1 MIWALGLWATGC
13 LAVSP
18 APRLDQY
25 LGAAAGSPVHP
36 ERIRA
41 LQGAPLDVGLVV
53 IHDAAGNRADPAV
66 LKQSKAFLTDRTR
79 GRVEGS
85 LPFRVAAVLQT
96 ESMDPAQALE
106 AWRAQARGQRL
117 DHVLVAL
124 FSNDQTDTP
133 DSLLMDG
140 SQEGGGAM
148 GRVLGITTTNFA
160 LAELA
165 LLSLAGGNATVLARA
180 EGRAWGTLERLANG
194 VESNAYPAIRLSGR
208 SARVTPPA
216 DEASAKD
223 VLRGVAGMNAM
234 EQAVDHIAEAWHAS
248 ARR

>member
-1 MIWALGLWATGC
+1 MKSVPGVSSKSRCGRPVVAVTIATLGLWAVGC

-25 LGAAAGSPVHP
+25 LGTSARSGVHP

-41 LQGAPLDVGLVV
+41 RQGGPLNIGLVV
-53 IHDAAGNRADPAV
+53 VHDTVGNRAEPAV
-66 LKQSKAFLTDRTR
+66 LKQSKSFLTDRTR

-85 LPFRVAAVLQT
+85 LPFRITAVLET
-96 ESMDPAQALE
+96 ETTDPSQALE

-124 FSNDQTDTP
+124 FSNEQTDTP

-165 LLSLAGGNATVLARA
+165 VLSLGEGNVTVLARA
-180 EGRAWGTLERLANG
+180 EGRTWGTLERLANG
-194 VESNAYPAIRLSGR
+194 VASNAYPAIRLSGR
-208 SARVTPPA
+208 SVRVTPPA
-216 DEASAKD
+216 DEASAKMCC
-223 VLRGVAGMNAM
+223 G
-234 EQAVDHIAEAWHAS
+234 AWPE
-248 ARR
+248 